1 MKRHIDLLGL
11 LYIVGGALSVVAAAS
26 LFALALGA
34 FSISGQEGDQ
44 QAAFAAHLTGLTF
57 AVVALTLGAWGG
69 ANAAAGR
76 ALRRGSP
83 GARIACFAL
92 AVLNLFLLP
101 FGTALSVYTLW
112 VLLHPESKRLL
123 SLPPAR

>member
-26 LFALALGA
+26 LMALALGA
-34 FSISGQEGDQ
+34 FSISAHAADQ
-44 QAAFAAHLTGLTF
+44 QAFAAKVTGLSF
-57 AVVALTLGAWGG
+57 AVVALTLAAWGG
-69 ANAAAGR
+69 ANAVAGR
-76 ALRRGSP
+76 ALRRGSA
-83 GARIACFAL
+83 GARLACFAL

-123 SLPPAR
+123 SPPQ